1 MKQHLRPVMALTLG
15 VLLFALSAT
24 QGQAAPKNEAA
35 QSLHRDGTEFV
46 KETRITQAERQ
57 AVADRAKAKGFKA
70 PAADGG
76 VPPDKASAA
85 KDGGPAIQSEQKG
98 KGVKK

>member
-1 MKQHLRPVMALTLG
+1 MKQQRQTVLALSLG
-15 VLLFALSAT
+15 VLLLALSAT
-24 QGQAAPKNEAA
+24 QGQAAPNNEAA

-57 AVADRAKAKGFKA
+57 AVSERAKAKGFKA
-70 PAADGG
+70 PAAVEGG
-76 VPPDKASAA
+76 PMHKAPAA
-85 KDGGPAIQSEQKG
+85 KDGVPAIQSEQKG